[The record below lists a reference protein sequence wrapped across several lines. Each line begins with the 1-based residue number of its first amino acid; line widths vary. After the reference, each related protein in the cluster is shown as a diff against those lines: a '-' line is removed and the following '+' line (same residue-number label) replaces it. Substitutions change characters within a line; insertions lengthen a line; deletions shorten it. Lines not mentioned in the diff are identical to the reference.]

1 MPSRFGA
8 ISGTV
13 LASSHPWLPASSS
26 QSNWATSPSSVS
38 SNSIISLWYSQRI
51 LCSSPPSSSAGYPN
65 HVSERAEDIVVRTVG
80 QRDLRALACLWRSMR
95 LEEAGSRDPETG
107 ADLSPFYALADRR
120 SREPA
125 TILLIAYRGEGAVG
139 FYCGRVQGRVGRGVD
154 LYVRAEARRRGVGR
168 RLVEVALAEYR
179 ARGADHIVGA
189 LRGDEGSH
197 GFWASVWREHPS
209 RLLAMRSAAGVEWRT
224 RSLTAPTDSP
234 PASRTRSSR
243 PPSPP

>member
-1 MPSRFGA
+1 
-8 ISGTV
+8 
-13 LASSHPWLPASSS
+13 
-26 QSNWATSPSSVS
+26 
-38 SNSIISLWYSQRI
+38 
-51 LCSSPPSSSAGYPN
+51 
-65 HVSERAEDIVVRTVG
+65 
-80 QRDLRALACLWRSMR
+80 MR

-154 LYVRAEARRRGVGR
+154 LYVRAEAR
-168 RLVEVALAEYR
+168 

-224 RSLTAPTDSP
+224 RSLTAPTDSAP
-234 PASRTRSSR
+234 VSRTRSSR
-243 PPSPP
+243 PPSTP